1 MYRYVILNRYVCYV
15 FMLFIHIG
23 IINDTFLYI
32 YIYFFGLVLLYL
44 YIYIYIYVY
53 IYIYS
58 VYIDYILYIHLYD

>member
-15 FMLFIHIG
+15 FMLFIHIS
-23 IINDTFLYI
+23 IINDTFCWSSFVI
-32 YIYFFGLVLLYL
+32 F
-44 YIYIYIYVY
+44 IYIYVSLVLLFIY